1 LVYLGEQED
10 EEGKE
15 EGKGLY
21 RPTRRK
27 KQRPGPAISK
37 PAGQRKTS
45 VYTAKRARSRS
56 SHQFL
61 FKREKCLLKIR
72 DSSLKIDD

>member
-1 LVYLGEQED
+1 LQIIQEGYEVKGATGSITWWCHRHQSIQEEGENEVRLVYLGEQAD

-37 PAGQRKTS
+37 PAG
-45 VYTAKRARSRS
+45 
-56 SHQFL
+56 
-61 FKREKCLLKIR
+61 
-72 DSSLKIDD
+72 